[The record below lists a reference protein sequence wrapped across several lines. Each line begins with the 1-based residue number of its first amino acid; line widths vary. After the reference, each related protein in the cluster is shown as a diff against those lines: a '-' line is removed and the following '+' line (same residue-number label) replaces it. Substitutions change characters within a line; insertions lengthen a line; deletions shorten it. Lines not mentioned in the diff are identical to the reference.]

1 MKRKYMRFVLINHG
15 NIEYLNHFI
24 DNMGSSSKYFRYY
37 DTRDP
42 YKVISDHVVT
52 LLLFD
57 GGYIGYGHL
66 DREQDIVWLG
76 ICVKEGF
83 QGRGYGK
90 EIMKELTES
99 YDDDISLTVDKDNIG
114 AIKLYEKFCFE
125 QVEDKGSIIRMVRR
139 AK

>member
-1 MKRKYMRFVLINHG
+1 MATLNISTISSTTWVLPP
-15 NIEYLNHFI
+15 NILDIMIHE
-24 DNMGSSSKYFRYY
+24 
-37 DTRDP
+37 TRT
-42 YKVISDHVVT
+42 K
-52 LLLFD
+52 
-57 GGYIGYGHL
+57 
-66 DREQDIVWLG
+66 
-76 ICVKEGF
+76 GF